1 VIPEAFALSFFD
13 PDRDLYG
20 TARSGATLLFH
31 GRQPAAHAD
40 GPQLTEEGDGWR
52 AELEGRLSLQLDPV
66 SVAVEL
72 DGVTAR
78 VCTVSGEV
86 DGRKVDC
93 LGTFSITEVAP
104 RWEELQAVRSI
115 SALVDEGN
123 GLLALARRPRD
134 APGHESEEVR
144 AGLFIDGEL
153 HQVEE
158 ARISTVYDGGGRQRS
173 AGLELWVP
181 GEDYPRR
188 GSGQV
193 IAGSSLDLNGLQVHA
208 AVFRWRLDGREGIGA
223 YELMLR
229 SEPPAAA

>member
-1 VIPEAFALSFFD
+1 VSAEAFALSFFD

-31 GRQPAAHAD
+31 GREPAAHAD
-40 GPQLTEEGDGWR
+40 GPEVNEEGDGWR
-52 AELEGRLSLQLDPV
+52 AELAERLSLKLEPV
-66 SVAVEL
+66 SAEVDL

-78 VCTVSGEV
+78 ICRVTGQV
-86 DGRKVDC
+86 DATTVDC
-93 LGTFSITEVAP
+93 LGTFSITTIAP

-115 SALVDEGN
+115 SALVDEGT

-134 APGHESEEVR
+134 APGHGDEEVS

-173 AGLELWVP
+173 AGLELWLP
-181 GEDYPRR
+181 DEEYPRR
-188 GSGQV
+188 GSGLV
-193 IAGSSLDLNGLQVHA
+193 IAGSTFELETIQVHA

-223 YELMLR
+223 YELMVR
-229 SEPPAAA
+229 VVPPVAA

>member
-1 VIPEAFALSFFD
+1 MSVEAFALSFFD

-40 GPQLTEEGDGWR
+40 GPLVTEDGDGWR
-52 AELEGRLSLQLDPV
+52 AELAERLALSLEPV
-66 SVAVEL
+66 SAEVDL

-78 VCTVSGEV
+78 ICRVTGTV
-86 DGRKVDC
+86 DGTSVDC
-93 LGTFSITEVAP
+93 HGTFSITSVAP

-123 GLLALARRPRD
+123 GMLALARRPRD
-134 APGHESEEVR
+134 APGHGDEQVR
-144 AGLFIDGEL
+144 AGLFVDGEL

-158 ARISTVYDGGGRQRS
+158 ARVSTVYDGGGRQRS
-173 AGLELWVP
+173 AGLELWLP
-181 GEDYPRR
+181 GEEYPRR

-193 IAGSSLDLNGLQVHA
+193 IAGSTFELETIQVHA

-223 YELMLR
+223 YELMVR
-229 SEPPAAA
+229 VVPPVAA

>member
-1 VIPEAFALSFFD
+1 VSVGAFALSFFD

-40 GPQLTEEGDGWR
+40 GPEVTEDGEGWR
-52 AELEGRLSLQLDPV
+52 AELGEQLSLSLEPV
-66 SVAVEL
+66 TAEVEL
-72 DGVTAR
+72 DGVAAR
-78 VCTVSGEV
+78 ICRVTGQV
-86 DGRKVDC
+86 DGTKVDG
-93 LGTFSITEVAP
+93 LGTFSITAIAP

-134 APGHESEEVR
+134 APGHGDEKVQ

-153 HQVEE
+153 HTVED
-158 ARISTVYDGGGRQRS
+158 ARISTVYDAGGRQRS
-173 AGLELWVP
+173 AGLELWLP
-181 GEDYPRR
+181 GEEYPRR
-188 GSGQV
+188 GSGLV
-193 IAGSSLDLNGLQVHA
+193 IAGSSFELETIQVHA

-223 YELMLR
+223 YELMVR
-229 SEPPAAA
+229 VVPPVAA

>member
-1 VIPEAFALSFFD
+1 VSAEAFALSFFD
-13 PDRDLYG
+13 PDRDIYG

-31 GRQPAAHAD
+31 GRQPAAHAH
-40 GPQLTEEGDGWR
+40 GPQLSEDGDGWR
-52 AELEGRLSLQLDPV
+52 AELGDRLALQLEPV
-66 SVAVEL
+66 SAPVEL
-72 DGVTAR
+72 DGVNAR
-78 VCTVSGEV
+78 ICRVSGQV
-86 DGRKVDC
+86 DGTKISG
-93 LGTFSITEVAP
+93 LGTFSVTEVAP

-134 APGHESEEVR
+134 APGHGDEEVR

-173 AGLELWVP
+173 AGLELWLP
-181 GEDYPRR
+181 GEEYPRR
-188 GSGQV
+188 GSGLV
-193 IAGSSLDLNGLQVHA
+193 IAGSSFELERIQVHT

-223 YELMLR
+223 YELMVR
-229 SEPPAAA
+229 VVPPVAA

>member
-1 VIPEAFALSFFD
+1 VSVEAFAFSFFD

-31 GRQPAAHAD
+31 GRQPAVHAD
-40 GPQLTEEGDGWR
+40 GPEVTEDGDGWR
-52 AELEGRLSLQLDPV
+52 AELGDRLSLGLEPV
-66 SVAVEL
+66 GPEVEL
-72 DGVTAR
+72 NGVTAR
-78 VCTVSGEV
+78 ICHVTGQV
-86 DGRKVDC
+86 DGTTVDC

-134 APGHESEEVR
+134 APGHGDEEVR
-144 AGLFIDGEL
+144 AGLVIEGEL
-153 HQVEE
+153 HPVEE

-173 AGLELWVP
+173 AGLELWLP
-181 GEDYPRR
+181 GEEFPRR

-193 IAGSSLDLNGLQVHA
+193 IAGSSFELETIQVHT

-223 YELMLR
+223 YELMVR
-229 SEPPAAA
+229 VVPPVAA